1 MKPGES
7 RGASGPLAQ
16 LAQLKEAGR
25 LWLEAVD
32 RYESGD
38 GDLEKRMRD
47 VSQTS
52 KETQTVFR
60 RILELKP

>member
-25 LWLEAVD
+25 LWIEAMDRDSEAYVYIEHCGEILDELEA
-32 RYESGD
+32 
-38 GDLEKRMRD
+38 
-47 VSQTS
+47 
-52 KETQTVFR
+52 VFR
-60 RILELKP
+60 RILERE